1 MGLLSGHSDVDSFL
15 RGDEVIDAYSVLGN
29 GGIGDGENISSAIVL
44 VTHGEASFLRKPAI
58 FTWKILPE
66 EGLLRE

>member
-1 MGLLSGHSDVDSFL
+1 VT
-15 RGDEVIDAYSVLGN
+15 DAYSVLGN
-29 GGIGDGENISSAIVL
+29 GGIGDGENISLDIVL
-44 VTHGEASFLRKPAI
+44 VTHGEASFLREPAI